1 MNFAL
6 MASKNPGKGLTRE
19 TYRAKLMGL
28 FWLSRLSGEELTSQI
43 SQVTDGGYSITE
55 EDQR

>member
-1 MNFAL
+1 

-28 FWLSRLSGEELTSQI
+28 FWLSRLSGEELASQI